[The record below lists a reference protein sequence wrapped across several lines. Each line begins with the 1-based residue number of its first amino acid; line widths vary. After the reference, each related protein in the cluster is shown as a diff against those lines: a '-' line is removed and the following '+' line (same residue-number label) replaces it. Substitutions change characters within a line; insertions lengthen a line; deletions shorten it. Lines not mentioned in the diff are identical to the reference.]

1 MNKLFIDALV
11 ERMGYEFDDISVN
24 TQDEVRKTI
33 VEMKEYDAF
42 PMICYEHTNDSN
54 FEVEIL
60 ESKFLNDLSHEGTWI
75 MGINEDEIVFLLN
88 LKDMGKSILEID
100 TLEVNSEMRGF
111 GIGANIIATIE
122 SVAEDFYDKIVVS
135 PFDTDA
141 QNFWRKMEYDEDKNG
156 IFEKEVKYGES

>member
-54 FEVEIL
+54 FEVEIS

-100 TLEVNSEMRGF
+100 TLEVNDEMRGL

-156 IFEKEVKYGES
+156 IFAKEVKYGES

>member
-42 PMICYEHTNDSN
+42 PMVCYEHTNDSN
-54 FEVEIL
+54 FEVEIS

-100 TLEVNSEMRGF
+100 TLEVNDEMRGL

-156 IFEKEVKYGES
+156 IFAKEVKYGES

>member
-42 PMICYEHTNDSN
+42 PMICYEYTNDSN
-54 FEVEIL
+54 FEVEIS
-60 ESKFLNDLSHEGTWI
+60 ESKFLNDLLHEGTWI

-100 TLEVNSEMRGF
+100 TLEVNSEMRGL

-141 QNFWRKMEYDEDKNG
+141 QNFWRKME
-156 IFEKEVKYGES
+156 

>member
-11 ERMGYEFDDISVN
+11 ERMGYEFDDISIN

-54 FEVEIL
+54 FEVEIS

-100 TLEVNSEMRGF
+100 TLEVNDEMRSL

-156 IFEKEVKYGES
+156 IFAKEVKYGES

>member
-11 ERMGYEFDDISVN
+11 ERMGYEFDDVSVN

-42 PMICYEHTNDSN
+42 PMVCYEHTNDSN
-54 FEVEIL
+54 FEVEIS

-100 TLEVNSEMRGF
+100 TLEVNDEMRGL

-156 IFEKEVKYGES
+156 IFEKEVKYGEN